1 MPNQE
6 GFLDCFSEL
15 DDPRIDRKKRHPL
28 GEILLL
34 TLCGVICGCEGW
46 GDIERFGR
54 HKLSYLRRFLSYT
67 NGVPSDDTLRRF
79 FRAICPKQFRNGFI
93 RWVKSF
99 QLGLEAGVIA
109 IDGKTSRHSFDQD
122 KSALH
127 LVSAFAS
134 ETRLVLG
141 QVATDAKSNEITAI
155 PELLDLL
162 DIKGA
167 LVSIDAMGCQ
177 HKIAQKIV
185 DGGGNYLLALKG
197 NQSTLH
203 NDVITYFNQAKQN
216 PIKPE
221 MAQEYDKGH
230 GRVECRTC
238 AVISD
243 VQWLKEAHP
252 QWSNLNC
259 IVRIDSQR
267 EMASDAEKETRYYI
281 SSASANAQTLL
292 ASTRNH
298 WAIENQLHWVLD
310 MSFGDDQSRIRKGN
324 APENIALIRHAAL
337 NMIRMAKGKRESIK
351 LLRKAAGWDD
361 QVLERI
367 ISRHF

>member
-1 MPNQE
+1 MKNQE

-54 HKLSYLRRFLSYT
+54 HKLAYLKRFLSYT
-67 NGVPSDDTLRRF
+67 NGIPSDDTLRRF
-79 FRAICPKQFRNGFI
+79 FRAICPEQFRNGFI

-99 QLGLEAGVIA
+99 QLGLETGVIA
-109 IDGKTSRHSFDQD
+109 IDGKTSRHSFDRD

-134 ETRLVLG
+134 EARVVLG

-155 PELLDLL
+155 PALLDLL
-162 DIKGA
+162 DVKGA

-185 DGGGNYLLALKG
+185 DGGGDYLLALKG

-203 NDVITYFNQAKQN
+203 DDVKTYFNQTRQN
-216 PIKPE
+216 PVQVE
-221 MAQEYDKGH
+221 TFQEYDKGH
-230 GRVECRTC
+230 GRLESRICS
-238 AVISD
+238 VITD
-243 VQWLKEAHP
+243 IQWLKETHP
-252 QWSNLNC
+252 YWPNLNC
-259 IVRIDSQR
+259 IVRIESQR
-267 EMASDAEKETRYYI
+267 EMASDTEKETRYYI

-292 ASTRNH
+292 ANTRNH

-324 APENIALIRHAAL
+324 APENIAVIRHAAL

-361 QVLERI
+361 LVLDRI
-367 ISRHF
+367 ISQHF